1 MEALSIKRFP
11 NIVKHLLHVCVKE
24 NIIVALLLAG
34 QPFILC
40 PDETMAAG
48 GARLPNTAPGCIAA
62 AIREK
67 I

>member
-1 MEALSIKRFP
+1 MRVLQYQLP

-48 GARLPNTAPGCIAA
+48 VAGLPNTAPGCIAA
-62 AIREK
+62 AIREN